1 MIVAGGY
8 GRVVPP
14 LDDPK
19 REPRVVLLLVA
30 VTATAIEAIALAV
43 AAIGLTVYQ
52 ASGHRPQSVAD
63 SWGVVAMA
71 VVGAVLLGFV
81 VRALVRRRRWARSPA
96 VLTQL
101 IGLPIGIGLSG
112 DGGAAVGVPL
122 TVCTAVALV
131 GLLAPATSRAFDVAD
146 IG

>member
-14 LDDPK
+14 PAEPK
-19 REPRVVLLLVA
+19 REPPAVLLLVA
-30 VTATAIEAIALAV
+30 VGATGIEAIALAV
-43 AAIGLTVYQ
+43 AAIGLSVYQ

-71 VVGAVLLGFV
+71 AVGAVFLGFV

-122 TVCTAVALV
+122 AVCTAVALV
-131 GLLAPATSRAFDVAD
+131 GLFAPATSRSFDSV
-146 IG
+146 

>member
-14 LDDPK
+14 SAEPK
-19 REPRVVLLLVA
+19 REPRGVLLVMAVA
-30 VTATAIEAIALAV
+30 ANSIEAIALAV

-71 VVGAVLLGFV
+71 AVGAVFLGLV
-81 VRALVRRRRWARSPA
+81 VRALMRRRRWARSPA

-112 DGGAAVGVPL
+112 NGGAAVGVPL
-122 TVCTAVALV
+122 VACTAVALV
-131 GLLAPATSRAFDVAD
+131 GLLAPATSRSFDSV
-146 IG
+146 